1 MYYDINQERLVSDA
15 EMTRRGLPL
24 DDAAELARLG
34 FHVLTIERPEYDAQP
49 EGIEPDGPPA
59 PDPENPLA
67 FVQHMRVYHLL
78 ERKKDAKKAAAT
90 AKRWEYETGGI
101 SLPDGTRILTA
112 VEDQNRIATAI
123 QGMRD
128 KGLTE
133 VDFKAATGW
142 VTLGLEQLVV
152 IAGLITAH
160 VQACFS
166 RERALHEAID
176 ACADLDA
183 LNAIDLDAGWP
194 GVPTPDDEGPAAA
207 VEDAE
212 GAA

>member
-1 MYYDINQERLVSDA
+1 MQYYDAANKTILSENDLS
-15 EMTRRGLPL
+15 RRGLT
-24 DDAAELARLG
+24 DAVLPALGIFPILEILPEFDGRYYHPVPGEVAEEG
-34 FHVLTIERPEYDAQP
+34 GEYVRRHTAQP
-49 EGIEPDGPPA
+49 L
-59 PDPENPLA
+59 PLA
-67 FVQHMRVYHLL
+67 FVRA
-78 ERKKDAKKAAAT
+78 AKKEDAT
-90 AKRWEYETGGI
+90 DLRWQRETGGI

-142 VTLGLEQLVV
+142 VTLTLEQIVV
-152 IAGLITAH
+152 IAGLVTAH

-176 ACADLDA
+176 ACADLNA

-194 GVPTPDDEGPAAA
+194 GAPAPDDEGPAAA

-212 GAA
+212 GAV